1 MEYIIEFILELII
14 DGSIELSQNKKVPK
28 IIRYP
33 LIVCIILLFLT
44 VTLGLIVMG
53 VFILKKSVLVG
64 IFISLVGLILLIS
77 SIFYFRRK
85 YLDKSKTE
93 WLVLLFSWY
102 NIKYKQNNKWWIE
115 SEIIFIISLFNIVSS
130 PKWQGAISSI
140 LILYTST
147 SYFLSL

>member
-93 WLVLLFSWY
+93 
-102 NIKYKQNNKWWIE
+102 
-115 SEIIFIISLFNIVSS
+115 
-130 PKWQGAISSI
+130 
-140 LILYTST
+140 
-147 SYFLSL
+147 